1 MVLSVSKSWFT
12 GLWMASGIR
21 PLMIWDT
28 TMSGASITSCGNMR
42 CAAPNT
48 VSIKLWWEMVTSL
61 SLLNTGTTQSSLKW
75 AISTGLVLASIKW
88 RLCRTPKGT
97 TTPVVAGWAGCSS
110 TVVATSVAGLSRK
123 GLSEFRP
130 TANSALG

>member
-1 MVLSVSKSWFT
+1 
-12 GLWMASGIR
+12 
-21 PLMIWDT
+21 
-28 TMSGASITSCGNMR
+28 
-42 CAAPNT
+42 
-48 VSIKLWWEMVTSL
+48 MVTSL
-61 SLLNTGTTQSSLKW
+61 SLLNTGTTQSALKW

-97 TTPVVAGWAGCSS
+97 IGVAGCSS
-110 TVVATSVAGLSRK
+110 TVVATSAAGLSRK